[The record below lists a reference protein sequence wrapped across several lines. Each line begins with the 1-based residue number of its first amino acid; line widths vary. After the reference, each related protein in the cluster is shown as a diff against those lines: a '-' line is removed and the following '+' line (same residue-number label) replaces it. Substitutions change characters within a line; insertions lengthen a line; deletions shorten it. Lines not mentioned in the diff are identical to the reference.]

1 MKKIRLDKY
10 LADHTEWTR
19 SQIKKKV
26 ASGLVK
32 VQDAVIKDAGYKVSA
47 EDVIEMEGQRICG
60 QQYQY
65 LLFHKPAGIVS
76 ATEDTREETVL
87 DAVRRGGFAG
97 EGEVPFLAKDLFP
110 MGRLDKDTEGLLILT
125 NDGELAHRLLSPKFH
140 VEKTYLVQLDTAVS
154 GEDVLHMKEGLAHRL
169 LSPKFHV
176 EKTYLVQLDTAV
188 SGEDVLHMKEG
199 LDIGEKQLTK
209 PAKME
214 ILSERECLL
223 TITEGKFHQVKRMFY
238 KLGKEVVYLKR
249 VAMAGIKLEDS
260 LEKGQWRQL
269 TEKEIEKLKEQ
280 ADGKKE
286 ILCSEEGKNTGNL
299 SDVE

>member
-10 LADHTEWTR
+10 LSDHTELTR

-47 EDVIEMEGQRICG
+47 DDVIEMEGQQICG

-76 ATEDTREETVL
+76 ATGDAREETVL

-97 EGEVPFLAKDLFP
+97 EGQAPFLAKDLFP

-125 NDGELAHRLLSPKFH
+125 NDGAMAHRLLSPKFH
-140 VEKTYLVQLDTAVS
+140 VEKTYLVQLNIPVS
-154 GEDVLHMKEGLAHRL
+154 EEDVIRMKEG
-169 LSPKFHV
+169 V
-176 EKTYLVQLDTAV
+176 
-188 SGEDVLHMKEG
+188 
-199 LDIGEKQLTK
+199 DIGEKWLTK
-209 PAKME
+209 PAEMK
-214 ILSERECLL
+214 ILAEKECLL
-223 TITEGKFHQVKRMFY
+223 TITEGKFHQVKRMFHQ
-238 KLGKEVVYLKR
+238 LGKEVVYLKR
-249 VAMAGIKLEDS
+249 VEMAGIRLEDS

-286 ILCSEEGKNTGNL
+286 ILCSEERKNTGNL
-299 SDVE
+299 SDMG

>member
-1 MKKIRLDKY
+1 MLKKIRLDKY
-10 LADHTEWTR
+10 LSDHTELTR

-26 ASGLVK
+26 ASGQVK

-47 EDVIEMEGQRICG
+47 DDVIEMEGQQICG

-76 ATEDTREETVL
+76 ATEDAREETVL

-125 NDGELAHRLLSPKFH
+125 NDGAMAHRLLSPKFH
-140 VEKTYLVQLDTAVS
+140 VEKTYLVQLNIPVS
-154 GEDVLHMKEGLAHRL
+154 EEDVIRMKEG
-169 LSPKFHV
+169 V
-176 EKTYLVQLDTAV
+176 
-188 SGEDVLHMKEG
+188 
-199 LDIGEKQLTK
+199 DIGEKRLTK
-209 PAKME
+209 PAEMK
-214 ILSERECLL
+214 ILAEKECLL
-223 TITEGKFHQVKRMFY
+223 TITEGKFHQVKRMFHQ
-238 KLGKEVVYLKR
+238 LGKEVVYLKR
-249 VAMAGIKLEDS
+249 VEMAGIRLEDS

-269 TEKEIEKLKEQ
+269 TEKEIVKLKEQ

-286 ILCSEEGKNTGNL
+286 VLCSEEGKNTGNL
-299 SDVE
+299 SDMG

>member
-1 MKKIRLDKY
+1 MWKKDDYRRTMLKKIRLDKY
-10 LADHTEWTR
+10 LSDHTELTR

-47 EDVIEMEGQRICG
+47 DEVIEMEGQQICG

-76 ATEDTREETVL
+76 ATDDARDETVL

-97 EGEVPFLAKDLFP
+97 EGEAPFLAKDLFP

-125 NDGELAHRLLSPKFH
+125 NDGGMAHRLLSPKFH
-140 VEKTYLVQLDTAVS
+140 VEKTYLVRLDIPVEE
-154 GEDVLHMKEGLAHRL
+154 EDVIRMKEG
-169 LSPKFHV
+169 V
-176 EKTYLVQLDTAV
+176 
-188 SGEDVLHMKEG
+188 
-199 LDIGEKQLTK
+199 DIGEKRLTK
-209 PAKME
+209 PAEMK
-214 ILSERECLL
+214 ILAETECLL
-223 TITEGKFHQVKRMFY
+223 TITEGKFHQVKRMFHR
-238 KLGKEVVYLKR
+238 LGKEVVYLKR
-249 VAMAGIKLEDS
+249 VEMAGIRLEDS
-260 LEKGQWRQL
+260 LKKGQWRQL

-286 ILCSEEGKNTGNL
+286 ILCSEEGKDTGDL
-299 SDVE
+299 SDME

>member
-1 MKKIRLDKY
+1 MWKKDDYRRTMLKKIRLDKY
-10 LADHTEWTR
+10 LSDHTELTR

-47 EDVIEMEGQRICG
+47 DDVIEMEGQQICG

-76 ATEDTREETVL
+76 ATEDAREETVL

-97 EGEVPFLAKDLFP
+97 EGEAPFLAKDLFP

-125 NDGELAHRLLSPKFH
+125 NDGAMAHRLLSPKFH
-140 VEKTYLVQLDTAVS
+140 VEKTYLVQLNIPVS
-154 GEDVLHMKEGLAHRL
+154 EEDVIRMKEG
-169 LSPKFHV
+169 V
-176 EKTYLVQLDTAV
+176 
-188 SGEDVLHMKEG
+188 
-199 LDIGEKQLTK
+199 DIGEKWLTK
-209 PAKME
+209 PAEMK
-214 ILSERECLL
+214 ILAEKECLL
-223 TITEGKFHQVKRMFY
+223 TITEGKFHQVKRMFHQ
-238 KLGKEVVYLKR
+238 LGKEVVYLKR
-249 VAMAGIKLEDS
+249 VEMAGIRLEDS

-286 ILCSEEGKNTGNL
+286 ILCSEERKNTGNL
-299 SDVE
+299 SDMG

>member
-1 MKKIRLDKY
+1 MILKKIRLDKY

-140 VEKTYLVQLDTAVS
+140 VEKTYLVQLMISEYKDMIETIQQADPYSDIVLCAVS
-154 GEDVLHMKEGLAHRL
+154 RCHKSRKSKA
-169 LSPKFHV
+169 
-176 EKTYLVQLDTAV
+176 
-188 SGEDVLHMKEG
+188 SGH
-199 LDIGEKQLTK
+199 
-209 PAKME
+209 A
-214 ILSERECLL
+214 
-223 TITEGKFHQVKRMFY
+223 
-238 KLGKEVVYLKR
+238 
-249 VAMAGIKLEDS
+249 ADS
-260 LEKGQWRQL
+260 YF
-269 TEKEIEKLKEQ
+269 
-280 ADGKKE
+280 
-286 ILCSEEGKNTGNL
+286 
-299 SDVE
+299 

>member
-1 MKKIRLDKY
+1 MWKKDDYRRTMLKKIRLDKY
-10 LADHTEWTR
+10 LSDHTEWTR

-47 EDVIEMEGQRICG
+47 DDVIEMEGQQICG

-76 ATEDTREETVL
+76 ATEDAREETVL

-125 NDGELAHRLLSPKFH
+125 NDGAMAHRLLSPKFH
-140 VEKTYLVQLDTAVS
+140 VEKTYLVQLNIPVS
-154 GEDVLHMKEGLAHRL
+154 EEDVIRMKEG
-169 LSPKFHV
+169 V
-176 EKTYLVQLDTAV
+176 
-188 SGEDVLHMKEG
+188 
-199 LDIGEKQLTK
+199 DIGEKRLTK
-209 PAKME
+209 PAEMK
-214 ILSERECLL
+214 ILAEKECFL
-223 TITEGKFHQVKRMFY
+223 TITEGKFHQVKRMFHQ
-238 KLGKEVVYLKR
+238 LGKEVVYLKR
-249 VAMAGIKLEDS
+249 VEMAGIRLEDS

-286 ILCSEEGKNTGNL
+286 ILCSEERKNTGNL
-299 SDVE
+299 SDMG

>member
-1 MKKIRLDKY
+1 MWKKDDYRRTMLKKIRLDKY
-10 LADHTEWTR
+10 LSDHTEWTR

-47 EDVIEMEGQRICG
+47 EDVIEMEGRRICG

-87 DAVRRGGFAG
+87 DAVHRGGFAG

-140 VEKTYLVQLDTAVS
+140 VEKTYLVQLDTSVS
-154 GEDVLHMKEGLAHRL
+154 EEDVR
-169 LSPKFHV
+169 
-176 EKTYLVQLDTAV
+176 
-188 SGEDVLHMKEG
+188 HMKEG
-199 LDIGEKQLTK
+199 LDIGEKHLTK
-209 PAKME
+209 PAKMA

-223 TITEGKFHQVKRMFY
+223 TITEGKFHQVKRMFH

-269 TEKEIEKLKEQ
+269 TEKEIEILKEQ

-286 ILCSEEGKNTGNL
+286 ILCSKEGKNTGDL

>member
-1 MKKIRLDKY
+1 MWKKDDYRRMILKKIRLDKY

-125 NDGELAHRLLSPKFH
+125 NDGELAHRLL
-140 VEKTYLVQLDTAVS
+140 A
-154 GEDVLHMKEGLAHRL
+154 
-169 LSPKFHV
+169 PKFHV

-214 ILSERECLL
+214 ILSERECFL
-223 TITEGKFHQVKRMFY
+223 TITEGKFHQVKRMFH

>member
-10 LADHTEWTR
+10 LSDYTEWTR

-140 VEKTYLVQLDTAVS
+140 VEKTYLVQLDT
-154 GEDVLHMKEGLAHRL
+154 
-169 LSPKFHV
+169 
-176 EKTYLVQLDTAV
+176 TV

-214 ILSERECLL
+214 ILSERECFL
-223 TITEGKFHQVKRMFY
+223 TITEGKFHQVKRMFQAV
-238 KLGKEVVYLKR
+238 GCQVVSLHR
-249 VAMAGIKLEDS
+249 LSMGGLSLPED
-260 LEKGQWRQL
+260 
-269 TEKEIEKLKEQ
+269 LKEGQ
-280 ADGKKE
+280 ARELDDAA
-286 ILCSEEGKNTGNL
+286 LQSL
-299 SDVE
+299 LDLR

>member
-1 MKKIRLDKY
+1 MILKKIRLDKY
-10 LADHTEWTR
+10 LSDHTEWTR

-154 GEDVLHMKEGLAHRL
+154 GEDVLHMKEGL
-169 LSPKFHV
+169 
-176 EKTYLVQLDTAV
+176 
-188 SGEDVLHMKEG
+188 
-199 LDIGEKQLTK
+199 DIGEKQLTK

-214 ILSERECLL
+214 ILSERECFL

>member
-1 MKKIRLDKY
+1 MILKKIRLDKY

-110 MGRLDKDTEGLLILT
+110 MGRLDKDTEGLLI
-125 NDGELAHRLLSPKFH
+125 P
-140 VEKTYLVQLDTAVS
+140 
-154 GEDVLHMKEGLAHRL
+154 M
-169 LSPKFHV
+169 
-176 EKTYLVQLDTAV
+176 
-188 SGEDVLHMKEG
+188 
-199 LDIGEKQLTK
+199 
-209 PAKME
+209 ME
-214 ILSERECLL
+214 NW
-223 TITEGKFHQVKRMFY
+223 H
-238 KLGKEVVYLKR
+238 
-249 VAMAGIKLEDS
+249 
-260 LEKGQWRQL
+260 
-269 TEKEIEKLKEQ
+269 
-280 ADGKKE
+280 
-286 ILCSEEGKNTGNL
+286 TGFCPR
-299 SDVE
+299 SSM